1 MKKAVNSQRP
11 VNLDLRTIKLPVTAY
26 TSILHRISG
35 VILFVSLA
43 IMLYALDKSLSS
55 EEGFGQVKAC
65 LTSPLAK
72 LVIWGIL
79 SALLYHLVAGVRHLI
94 MDMGIGAESESKEE
108 LDRFCDAMIRIR
120 EEIRAVENGS
130 LDKDDNP
137 LKNAPHTAAEIV
149 GEWSHP
155 YSREQA
161 VYPVASLIEAKY
173 WPPVGRVDNV
183 FGDRNLVCACPSI
196 ESYQDA

>member
-1 MKKAVNSQRP
+1 MKKAVKSQRP

-43 IMLYALDKSLSS
+43 IMLCALDKSLDS

-94 MDMGIGAESESKEE
+94 MDMGIGETLEGGKLGSK
-108 LDRFCDAMIRIR
+108 II
-120 EEIRAVENGS
+120 IAVS
-130 LDKDDNP
+130 AVL
-137 LKNAPHTAAEIV
+137 IV
-149 GEWSHP
+149 LAGVW
-155 YSREQA
+155 
-161 VYPVASLIEAKY
+161 I
-173 WPPVGRVDNV
+173 W
-183 FGDRNLVCACPSI
+183 
-196 ESYQDA
+196 